1 MRLERFVR
9 PARRTMSYLLALHAE
24 EHCSSAYQLKS
35 GQSHLKMRRDI
46 NVGIIWA
53 TRSIYIYLNNL
64 HEQGEYV
71 SRVEHDRSL
80 T

>member
-1 MRLERFVR
+1 
-9 PARRTMSYLLALHAE
+9 
-24 EHCSSAYQLKS
+24 
-35 GQSHLKMRRDI
+35 MRRDI